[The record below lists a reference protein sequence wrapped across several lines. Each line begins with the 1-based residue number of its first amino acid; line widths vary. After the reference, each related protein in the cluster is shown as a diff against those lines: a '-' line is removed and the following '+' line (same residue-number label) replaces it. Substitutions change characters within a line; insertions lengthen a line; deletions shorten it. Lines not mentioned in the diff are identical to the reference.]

1 MAARSLAI
9 PIGVFIAGLLIG
21 GGVIYAL
28 SRPTQPA
35 QVTPTATPATADA
48 NGLDTGFDPRGAG
61 FGGGGAQ
68 MNFRG
73 DWDGGAG
80 YLTGDV
86 VTFKGA
92 VYVASDET
100 KDEPPGGSWVLL
112 VDAGQGPEGPQGPAG
127 VPGASGPPGPSG
139 GPGPSG
145 AQGDMGPAGSK
156 GDTGAA
162 GAAGAQGAPG
172 PTGARGKDGASG
184 PSAVLGR
191 IEGASIWVS
200 CYPNCTGQQLNGVFK
215 YAAPS
220 GTSTYVGPI
229 DEALVTQLSP
239 AAEMTARD
247 LFVKAGISGKNSDG
261 ATFTLRINGSSTTL
275 TCFMPSIS
283 TSNVVQTCTSFAAVT
298 IAPGSELSLEIN
310 VKQSALLKTPILFG
324 WRAANP

>member
-1 MAARSLAI
+1 MATK
-9 PIGVFIAGLLIG
+9 PIAASIGIFLTGLLVG
-21 GGVIYAL
+21 GGVIFAIT
-28 SRPTQPA
+28 RPTQQSPA
-35 QVTPTATPATADA
+35 AALGTASPT
-48 NGLDTGFDPRGAG
+48 GLDAGLNPLGAG

-73 DWDGGAG
+73 DWDSGVG

-92 VYVASDET
+92 AYVASDET
-100 KDEPPGGSWVLL
+100 KDEPPGGAWVLL
-112 VDAGQGPEGPQGPAG
+112 VDAGQGPEGPQGVAG
-127 VPGASGPPGPSG
+127 VPGASGPPGASG
-139 GPGPSG
+139 GPGASG
-145 AQGDMGPAGSK
+145 VPGATGADGQTGTKGDK
-156 GDTGAA
+156 GDTGI
-162 GAAGAQGAPG
+162 QGAPG
-172 PTGARGKDGASG
+172 PTGARGRDGASG
-184 PSAVLGR
+184 PSALFGR
-191 IEGASIWVS
+191 VEGASIWVS

-220 GTSTYVGPI
+220 GTSTYVGPV

-261 ATFTLRINGSSTTL
+261 ATFTLRVNGSSTAL
-275 TCFMPSIS
+275 TCFMPSTS
-283 TSNVVQTCTSFAAVT
+283 TSNVTQTCTGFAAVT
-298 IAPGSELSLEIN
+298 IPPGSELSLEVN